1 MHVIIVGPAYPYRG
15 GIAALNERL
24 AYEYQKQGH
33 KVEIYTFTL
42 QYPNFLFPGK
52 TQYSESPA
60 PEDLKIYRKINS
72 CNPFN
77 WIKIGKE
84 IKKKNPDLVI
94 TRFWLPFMAPCLGT
108 IERVVKR
115 NKHTKVVSLVDN
127 IIPHEKRIGDKI
139 FASYFVKST
148 QGFVAMSRSVLEDL
162 SLFDS
167 KKPRVYSPHPLYD
180 HYGLRISNQEAQNNL
195 GLDTSCKYVLFFGF
209 IRGYK
214 GLDLLLDAFGN
225 KRLRELNVKLIV
237 AGEFYGN
244 EEQYMK
250 QIKDLGIEDRVELH
264 TYFIPDDKVNNYF
277 CAADIVAQPYKTAT
291 QSGVTQVAFH
301 FEKSM
306 LVTNVGGL
314 PEIVPHGKIG
324 YVVEP
329 DANEIA
335 KALIDFYE
343 NEREKEFEQNV
354 KEEKRKYE
362 WVNMIEAFD
371 KLTKSIS

>member
-225 KRLRELNVKLIV
+225 ERLRELNVKLIV

-250 QIKDLGIEDRVELH
+250 QIKDLGIEDRVELR